1 MRAIGE
7 REMKT
12 NFSKYL
18 KSARRLTILI
28 FLATFGCLLI
38 LTAIWAAT
46 ALVFETI
53 FGNGDESW
61 TRLWESCAKE
71 PKIFYVALTVGALYV
86 VYATLF
92 KLRYLKRLGAC
103 GLAEELGGKRIDRS
117 TQNRNEALFN
127 EIVEETAREFDVPAP
142 VVYVLRDEEGL
153 NACVIGGDPE
163 SSAIL
168 ATAGALRLLTRD
180 ELQSVVAH
188 EFGHLLNGDV
198 KMNMGLIWAL
208 AALQSS
214 TFYALE
220 WIRQTRND
228 ERGGND
234 REGIG
239 IAIFACLC
247 LIVGLP
253 GFVLASIVRAAI
265 SRPQEKRA
273 DRTAV
278 EFTRKPLALAG
289 ALKKIGGASRGA
301 AVESPRA
308 WETSHLFFGSI
319 LADGVGRAFRTHPR
333 LNARILAL
341 DPNFDGK
348 FPTVVE
354 ETAETG
360 EARESEAKTASGA
373 SGPNLKKL
381 AEALVALLEERTPAR
396 LDGVEA
402 TLGEIPEEVER
413 SLTDFDGART
423 VVFALLLDRND
434 RETRRRQLEAIR
446 RSATDG
452 EDADDVQA
460 TERAARV
467 EATARAFVGAS
478 FTTRATVVRL
488 AIPALKLGTFEEY
501 ERFRA
506 TADVLCNADGRI
518 DLFEFA
524 LRHSAIRELDVWFGI
539 TPPPVARYGSFG
551 CVNLSTRTAL
561 TYLAAR
567 GAEGDEEAARR
578 AFDVGVAA
586 LAELEPSAQNLER
599 RRSEEITLEAFKTA
613 VERMAQTTPRL
624 KSNLLT
630 CFFACVAADGRVIEE
645 EAETFDAI
653 SLALGVSEPVW
664 RSVADALAAGEKAA
678 VDGE

>member
-1 MRAIGE
+1 MRAIGK
-7 REMKT
+7 RDVKM
-12 NFSKYL
+12 NFSNHL

-28 FLATFGCLLI
+28 FLTALGCS
-38 LTAIWAAT
+38 LTLAAVWAAT
-46 ALVFETI
+46 AFVFETI

-61 TRLWESCAKE
+61 ASLFWNCGKE
-71 PKIFYVALTVGALYV
+71 PKIFYVALTIGALYV
-86 VYATLF
+86 VYATMF
-92 KLRYLKRLGAC
+92 KLCYLKRLGAC
-103 GLAEELGGKRIDRS
+103 GLAEELGGKPVS
-117 TQNRNEALFN
+117 TQNPNEARFY
-127 EIVEETAREFDVPAP
+127 EIVEETAREFDVPVP
-142 VVYVLRDEEGL
+142 SVYVLRDERGI

-168 ATAGALRLLTRD
+168 ATAGAIRLLDRD
-180 ELQSVVAH
+180 ELQGVVAH

-220 WIRQTRND
+220 WMRQTGGD
-228 ERGGND
+228 ERGGNA

-239 IAIFACLC
+239 VAIFACLC

-253 GFVLASIVRAAI
+253 GFVLAAIVRAAI
-265 SRPQEKRA
+265 SRPQEKLA
-273 DRTAV
+273 DKAAV

-289 ALKKIGGASRGA
+289 ALKKMGGASRGA

-319 LADGVGRAFRTHPR
+319 LADGSGRVFRTHPR

-341 DPNFDGK
+341 DPKFDGK
-348 FPTVVE
+348 FPTLDE
-354 ETAETG
+354 EAAETD
-360 EARESEAKTASGA
+360 EARESETKAKPGTAR
-373 SGPNLKKL
+373 LDVKTL
-381 AEALVALLEERTPAR
+381 AEALVAPLDGRTARR

-402 TLGEIPEEVER
+402 ALGEIPEEIER

-434 RETRRRQLEAIR
+434 REVRRRQLETIR
-446 RSATDG
+446 RSETDG
-452 EDADDVQA
+452 ENEGDVKA
-460 TERAARV
+460 NERAGRV
-467 EATARAFVGAS
+467 DAAARALADATFS
-478 FTTRATVVRL
+478 TRASIARL
-488 AIPALKLGTFEEY
+488 AIPPLKLGTFKEY

-506 TADVLCNADGRI
+506 TTETLCYADGRI

-524 LRHSAIRELDVWFGI
+524 LQHSAIRELDVWFGI
-539 TPPPVARYGSFG
+539 TPPPVARYGSLG
-551 CVNLSTRTAL
+551 CVNLSTRAAL
-561 TYLAAR
+561 TYLATR

-578 AFDVGVAA
+578 AFDVGVGA
-586 LAELEPSAQNLER
+586 LAELEPSAQNLALR
-599 RRSEEITLEAFKTA
+599 QFEEITLEAFKTA

-624 KSNLLT
+624 KGNLLA

-645 EAETFDAI
+645 EAEIFDAI

-664 RSVADALAAGEKAA
+664 RSVADALATE
-678 VDGE
+678 